1 MKNLSKFLPIILIS
15 MVVLISCE
23 DDINDTIQNTE
34 TNAVGNEVEI
44 GEDLNFTSSINSKSE
59 VDNKAANVRLGS
71 VVVFLSRESN
81 ATGSVKIKVI
91 RSSDNRVLT
100 TSTSL
105 NVSALRKNNNGYTCS
120 NQLFTKVTFNLN
132 TTSAKVTVGEKY
144 RVEVHCSKTA

>member
-34 TNAVGNEVEI
+34 TNIVENEVEI
-44 GEDLNFTSSINSKSE
+44 GEDLNFTSSIDSKSE
-59 VDNKAANVRLGS
+59 VDHKAANVQLGS
-71 VVVFLSRESN
+71 VVVFLSSESN
-81 ATGSVKIKVI
+81 AAGSIRIKVV

-100 TSTSL
+100 SSTSF
-105 NVSALRKNNNGYTCS
+105 NASALRKNSNGYTCS

-132 TTSAKVTVGEKY
+132 T
-144 RVEVHCSKTA
+144 